1 MNPATLRQRLPGLA
15 LCVGIALVATGLGA
29 LVPVVGAP
37 VFGIVIGAVVAAFL
51 KPGAATDAGAA
62 WSGKYVLQASVVV
75 FGTGL
80 SIVEVL
86 QTGWHSLPVM
96 LGTLVIALLAAWLIG
111 RALGLDGDVRTLIGV
126 GTGICGASAIAAV
139 QSVIRARSA
148 DVAYAIGTIFTFN
161 VIAVVTFPFIGRAL
175 GMSDHSFG
183 LWAGTAI
190 NDTSSVVAASFSFS
204 AAAGAYG
211 IVVKLTRTL
220 MIIPITIG
228 LAVLRRRRTVR
239 TAGAEAG
246 RVTWTKVVPMFLIWF
261 LVAVLVDSLGVIPR
275 AWHPYLS
282 ELGSFMITVAL
293 AGIGLGTRVAVL
305 KQAGLR
311 PLVLGASLWVIV
323 ALASL
328 ALQALTHT
336 L

>member
-1 MNPATLRQRLPGLA
+1 
-15 LCVGIALVATGLGA
+15 VATGLGA

-37 VFGIVIGAVVAAFL
+37 VFGIVLGAVVAALL
-51 KPGAATDAGAA
+51 KPGAPTDAGAA

-80 SIVEVL
+80 SIVDVL
-86 QTGWHSLPVM
+86 RTGWHSLPVM
-96 LGTLVIALLAAWLIG
+96 LGTLVIALLGAWLIG

-126 GTGICGASAIAAV
+126 GTGICGASAIAAT

-204 AAAGAYG
+204 SAAGAYG

-228 LAVLRRRRTVR
+228 IALYRRRRAMRVLAGTG
-239 TAGAEAG
+239 TADGADAPAK
-246 RVTWTKVVPMFLIWF
+246 VAWAKVVPLFLVWF
-261 LVAVLVDSLGVIPR
+261 LVAVLADSVGVIPQS
-275 AWHPYLS
+275 WHPALS
-282 ELGSFMITVAL
+282 TLGGFMITVAL
-293 AGIGLGTRVAVL
+293 AGIGLGTRIRVL

-311 PLVLGASLWVIV
+311 PLVLGASLWMLV

-328 ALQALTHT
+328 GLQALTHT